1 MTKRV
6 VVIGGGIA
14 GLTTLHRIQQQSPET
29 ETILLEASPRL
40 GGKILTTTFL
50 GKPIDEA
57 ADAFISRVPWALEL
71 CEKLGLDSFLI
82 SPATTGAYVLVDG
95 ELRKLPEGLVL
106 GVPTKFL
113 PLLRSRIVS
122 PLAVV
127 RAALDRIRPDDWPG
141 DDESVGGLIRR
152 RMGDQIADRL
162 VDPLIG
168 SINAGDTDHL
178 DVALAAPQLEAASR
192 RHRSLTAGLKE
203 QMKFSAENSRP
214 LFLSFEN
221 GMGHLIQVLVNAL
234 GDADIR
240 TDTRVT
246 NIENNGRYLN
256 IATGDATI
264 ESDVVVLATPAHQA
278 ADLLSSCSSAS
289 SRLSSIEHASVA
301 LVTMGFR
308 RSEVRHP
315 LDGSGVLVPRTEGLL
330 TTAISWGS
338 SKWPHWVD
346 DEHVVLR
353 VSAGRAGDTRALA
366 LDDDDLV
373 EALLTEIAQIL
384 RIEGNLIE
392 WRVSRWID
400 AFPQYAPGHDRLVSA
415 IERDLRIEMP
425 GVFLT
430 GAAYR
435 GLGIPAC
442 VRQGGECADAALD
455 YLKAK

>member
-14 GLTTLHRIQQQSPET
+14 GLSALHRIQQQSSEI
-29 ETILLEASPRL
+29 EAILLEAAPRL
-40 GGKILTTTFL
+40 GGKILTTNFL
-50 GKPIDEA
+50 GRPVDEA
-57 ADAFISRVPWALEL
+57 ADMFISRVPWALEL
-71 CEKLGLDSFLI
+71 CEELGVDSFLI
-82 SPATTGAYVLVDG
+82 SPATSSAKVLVDG
-95 ELRKLPEGLVL
+95 ELRTLPEGLLL
-106 GVPTKFL
+106 GVPTKL
-113 PLLRSRIVS
+113 IPLLRSRIVS
-122 PLAVV
+122 PLAVL
-127 RAALDRIRPDDWPG
+127 RAGLDRVRPDDWPG

-178 DVALAAPQLEAASR
+178 DVALAAPQLETASR
-192 RHRSLTAGLKE
+192 RHRSLIAGLKE
-203 QMKFSAENSRP
+203 QSKNNSDNAGP

-221 GMGHLIQVLVNAL
+221 GMGHLVEVLAGSL
-234 GDADIR
+234 RDADIR
-240 TDTRVT
+240 INTPVVEIERGGEVLKIVT
-246 NIENNGRYLN
+246 K
-256 IATGDATI
+256 DSTI
-264 ESDVVVLATPAHQA
+264 ESDVIILATPAHQA
-278 ADLLSSCSSAS
+278 AILLSGCPSAA

-308 RSEVRHP
+308 RSEILHP

-338 SKWPHWVD
+338 SKWPHWGD
-346 DEHVVLR
+346 KEHVVLR
-353 VSAGRAGDTRALA
+353 VSAGRAGDSRALA
-366 LDDDDLV
+366 LDDDGLV
-373 EALLTEIAQIL
+373 EALLTEVAQIL
-384 RIEGNLIE
+384 RIEGSIIE

-415 IERDLRIEMP
+415 IESDLRAEMP

-442 VRQGGECADAALD
+442 IRQGRECADVALD
-455 YLKAK
+455 YLNTI

>member
-1 MTKRV
+1 MTKRA

-14 GLTTLHRIQQQSPET
+14 GLTTLHRIRQKSPDT
-29 ETILLEASPRL
+29 DAVLLEASPRL
-40 GGKILTTTFL
+40 GGKILTTSFL
-50 GKPIDEA
+50 GRPIDEA

-71 CEKLGLDSFLI
+71 CEELGLDNFLI
-82 SPATTGAYVLVDG
+82 SPATTGAYVLADG
-95 ELRKLPEGLVL
+95 ELRKLPEGLLL
-106 GVPTKFL
+106 GVPTKLL

-122 PLAVV
+122 PLAVL
-127 RAALDRIRPDDWPG
+127 RAGLDRIRPDDWPG

-178 DVALAAPQLEAASR
+178 DVALAAPQLETASR
-192 RHRSLTAGLKE
+192 RHRSLIAGLKE
-203 QMKFSAENSRP
+203 QTKISPENTKP
-214 LFLSFEN
+214 LFLSFED
-221 GMGHLIQVLVNAL
+221 GMGHLVKVLVSAL

-240 TDTRVT
+240 TNTRVT
-246 NIENNGRYLN
+246 SIASNDGYLN
-256 IATGDATI
+256 ITTNGATI

-278 ADLLSSCSSAS
+278 ANLLSSCSSAA

-308 RSEVRHP
+308 RSDVHHP
-315 LDGSGVLVPRTEGLL
+315 LDASGVLVPHTEGLL

-346 DEHVVLR
+346 DEHAVFR

-373 EALLTEIAQIL
+373 EALLTEIAHIL
-384 RIEGNLIE
+384 HIEGSLIE

-415 IERDLRIEMP
+415 IERDLRTEMP

-442 VRQGGECADAALD
+442 IRQGGECADAALD

>member
-1 MTKRV
+1 
-6 VVIGGGIA
+6 
-14 GLTTLHRIQQQSPET
+14 
-29 ETILLEASPRL
+29 
-40 GGKILTTTFL
+40 
-50 GKPIDEA
+50 
-57 ADAFISRVPWALEL
+57 
-71 CEKLGLDSFLI
+71 
-82 SPATTGAYVLVDG
+82 
-95 ELRKLPEGLVL
+95 
-106 GVPTKFL
+106 
-113 PLLRSRIVS
+113 
-122 PLAVV
+122 
-127 RAALDRIRPDDWPG
+127 
-141 DDESVGGLIRR
+141 
-152 RMGDQIADRL
+152 MGDQIADRL

-178 DVALAAPQLEAASR
+178 DVALAAPQLETASR

-203 QMKFSAENSRP
+203 QTKFSAENSRP